1 MDNEKFFF
9 ARVKSINDQDRTI
22 EVIASTADIDRDNEI
37 ILPSAFIETLDS
49 FKQNPV
55 VLCAHQHRL
64 ESGDSP
70 VIGSADNIVVT
81 DKGLQFRVKFASTE
95 LGKQYC
101 ELYKE
106 HHMRG
111 LSVGFIPIQGAF
123 RKMNGKDVYQH
134 EKIELLE
141 VSCVAVPS
149 NRAALARAKRLGW
162 LDAKKDQHEDEK
174 VLAEIRKEYQEQGR
188 DFDQESNEFAE
199 ALLGVG
205 KYANSETIKS
215 LQDEDA
221 SDDDEVCDNILPDC
235 AVLVRGR

>member
-111 LSVGFIPIQGAF
+111 LSVGFIPIRGAF

-134 EKIELLE
+134 EQIELLE

-149 NRAALARAKRLGW
+149 NRTALARAKRLGW
-162 LDAKKDQHEDEK
+162 LENKKQEREDIPLASEK
-174 VLAEIRKEYQEQGR
+174 ECE
-188 DFDQESNEFAE
+188 DFAE
-199 ALLGVG
+199 ALLGTG
-205 KYANSETIKS
+205 KYA
-215 LQDEDA
+215 DPA
-221 SDDDEVCDNILPDC
+221 SYKNFGHAPTWMTDGEDDEFVDLPDC
-235 AVLVRGR
+235 SALVRGR